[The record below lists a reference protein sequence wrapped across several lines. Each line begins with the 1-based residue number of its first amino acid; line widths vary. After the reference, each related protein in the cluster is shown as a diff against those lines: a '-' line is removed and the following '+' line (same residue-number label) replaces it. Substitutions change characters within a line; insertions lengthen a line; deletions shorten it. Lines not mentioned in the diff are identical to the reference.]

1 MDALRVR
8 LFGSL
13 ELSLGDRRLCSFA
26 TRKSRALFSYL
37 LLHSER
43 PHPRDLLLGTF
54 WGDYPEAV
62 ARKHLRDTLWRIRQV
77 LRAAGPGGVQIE
89 VPDNAVVLH
98 LKAESWLDTR
108 QFESDL
114 SRVGHRSPEEVSQ
127 EQAGLL
133 QSAIALYRGDLL
145 EEIYDEWCIYDRER
159 LRLLSVNAV
168 HLLMMYHL
176 HRREWGPA
184 VQYAQRLLAA
194 DPLHEQVHC
203 TLMRC
208 YASIGNRGAALR
220 QYRICVRL
228 LREELDVEPMR
239 ATVALH
245 DEIRSGALPEPPGAP
260 GASLPAQQ
268 PNPDPVGETLRRLR
282 IVDRDLARTRR
293 DLRQA
298 ANAVRLS
305 TPD

>member
-1 MDALRVR
+1 LPEALRIR

-13 ELSLGDRRLCSFA
+13 ELCLGDRRLSSFA

-37 LLHSER
+37 VLHCER
-43 PHPRDLLLGTF
+43 PHPRELLLGTF
-54 WGDYPEAV
+54 WGDYPEAA

-77 LRAAGPGGVQIE
+77 LRIAGPGIQIE

-98 LKAESWLDTR
+98 LNGESWLDTKEF
-108 QFESDL
+108 QAHL
-114 SRVGHRSPEEVSQ
+114 SKVGHRLPEEVSQ
-127 EQAGLL
+127 EEAHLL
-133 QSAIALYRGDLL
+133 QTAVALYRGDLL
-145 EEIYDEWCIYDRER
+145 EEIYDEWCEYDRQR
-159 LRLLSVNAV
+159 LRLLAV
-168 HLLMMYHL
+168 DAIHRLMMYHL

-184 VQYAQRLLAA
+184 LQYGQQLLAT

-220 QYRICVRL
+220 QYRTCARL

-239 ATVALH
+239 ATVALY
-245 DEIRSGALPEPPGAP
+245 DDIRRGGLPPSFVAP
-260 GASLPAQQ
+260 EVSVPEQRSNTGPL
-268 PNPDPVGETLRRLR
+268 GETLRRLR

-298 ANAVRLS
+298 ANAVRMG
-305 TPD
+305 PVQ